1 MTPPAAFRV
10 NGKPVVYQIREDVI
24 REEIYPIV
32 KRQAERCRAGFVDL
46 YAATKAHPELFGDGV
61 HPNKQGNHL
70 IAQQIYNVLKKDL
83 GR

>member
-32 KRQAERCRAGFVDL
+32 KRQAERCRTGFVDL
-46 YAATKAHPELFGDGV
+46 YAATEAHPELFGDGV